1 VFECDHPDR
10 TKCRAN
16 LPVPETGAGLSP
28 PPRSGAMPEEPRLTG
43 MFFDASG
50 VVMSSWVLLPAGG
63 DFLLVERER
72 VPSAAIP
79 RSVVSGRFD
88 GDGVTDV
95 FWDLQNVNQRTSN
108 LQITYG
114 RRIGDQRL
122 SALSGAESLLADAVL
137 AGDLTG
143 DGMDEI
149 ILLGTRRKDDMTS
162 EDDLFVIP
170 MNVPIANP
178 DPGFD
183 RTCP

>member
-1 VFECDHPDR
+1 
-10 TKCRAN
+10 
-16 LPVPETGAGLSP
+16 
-28 PPRSGAMPEEPRLTG
+28 

-50 VVMSSWVLLPAGG
+50 VVMSSWVLLPTAAGE
-63 DFLLVERER
+63 FLLVERER

-114 RRIGDQRL
+114 RRIGEQRL

-143 DGMDEI
+143 DGMDDI